1 MRKKVLMST
10 MALLVLTMMLVLPAT
25 AKTVEPYES
34 HIEMELMDPGIV
46 WFSEEGIM
54 HLRGAYWAG
63 TEEVFVPGGL
73 GTATFEEW
81 YNHLSLDPTT
91 GDGTLSAKWRLTFPE
106 GSIEGS
112 ARGRITEGY
121 LLSGTFVGTHGSGD
135 FAGVKKMGTFD
146 GMLTS
151 ETTATAE
158 ISGII
163 VYP

>member
-1 MRKKVLMST
+1 MDKKALVSAI
-10 MALLVLTMMLVLPAT
+10 ALLVLAMMVVLPVR

-34 HIEMELMDPGIV
+34 HIEMELIDPGTM

-54 HLRGAYWAG
+54 HLRGSYWAG
-63 TEEVFVPGGL
+63 TEEVAVPGGL
-73 GTATFEEW
+73 GTAIFEEW
-81 YNHLSLDPTT
+81 YNHLSLDPVT
-91 GDGTLSAKWRLTFPE
+91 GRGTLSAKWRLTFP
-106 GSIEGS
+106 GGTIEGS
-112 ARGRITEGY
+112 ARGKITEGY

-135 FAGVKKMGTFD
+135 FEGVRKMGVFE

-151 ETTATAE
+151 ETTAVAE

>member
-1 MRKKVLMST
+1 MNKKVLIST
-10 MALLVLTMMLVLPAT
+10 IALFVIALTLALPVR

-34 HIEMELMDPGIV
+34 HIEMELIDPGKM

-54 HLRGAYWAG
+54 HMTGSYWAG
-63 TEEVFVPGGL
+63 TEEVSVPSGL

-81 YNHLSLDPTT
+81 YNHLSVDPIT
-91 GDGTLSAKWRLTFPE
+91 GEGTLSAKWRLTFP
-106 GSIEGS
+106 GGTIEGS
-112 ARGRITEGY
+112 ARGKITEGY

-135 FAGVKKMGTFD
+135 FKGVKKMGSFE

-151 ETTATAE
+151 ETTAIAE
-158 ISGII
+158 ILGII